1 MLTRR
6 TSRIAIATVLALIT
20 GASHGGA
27 QQSSDSDPRWIPF
40 LGCWRPAPATAATTS
55 SSGPTTPTPDDGA
68 LLCIVPI
75 PGIST
80 VDVGELSTDS
90 TEWQAMEVTGVQRAV
105 EIDGCTG
112 WELAQWSP
120 DGRRI
125 YRSAEHTCP
134 GNVVRR
140 SSGLLALSALGDLL
154 DVETVIVGS
163 DTAVRAGRYR
173 TTGMPESL
181 TRRFPTVRSE
191 ERFATR
197 TARTAAGA
205 AASTEDIIEVANEAG
220 APATEAWLRER
231 QQRFSV
237 DAKQLVALADAGVPS
252 RVIDVI
258 VALSYPEMFA
268 VDGRLREPER
278 YATRA
283 PRGRRPW
290 YGPTRCRY
298 GYDSFD
304 VASYVM
310 VPGGYMPAFYMPSS
324 LYSPYGYR
332 CGYGGG
338 FYGGPWYGG
347 GTVIR
352 VREPSSGGRGKAVK
366 GRGYTRGDGNGGSS
380 TGTASAGVRDAGKTS
395 GTKSGSSGS
404 KPARTAKP
412 RSKP

>member
-1 MLTRR
+1 SGT
-6 TSRIAIATVLALIT
+6 TT
-20 GASHGGA
+20 
-27 QQSSDSDPRWIPF
+27 
-40 LGCWRPAPATAATTS
+40 TA
-55 SSGPTTPTPDDGA
+55 PTPDDGS
-68 LLCIVPI
+68 LFCVVPI

-80 VDVGELSTDS
+80 VDVGEISADS
-90 TEWQAMEVTGVQRAV
+90 TEWQAMEVTGVERTV
-105 EIDGCTG
+105 DIDGCKG

-125 YRSAEHTCP
+125 YRRAEHTCP

-140 SSGLLALSALGDLL
+140 SSGLLALSALGELV

-163 DTAVRAGRYR
+163 DTAVRAARYR
-173 TTGMPESL
+173 ATGMPESL
-181 TRRFPTVRSE
+181 ARRFPTVRSE
-191 ERFATR
+191 ESFATR

-205 AASTEDIIEVANEAG
+205 SATTEDIIEVVKEVG

-237 DAKQLVALADAGVPS
+237 DAKQLVALADAGVPG
-252 RVIDVI
+252 RVIDVL
-258 VALSYPEMFA
+258 VALSYPETFA

-283 PRGRRPW
+283 PRARRPW

-310 VPGGYMPAFYMPSS
+310 VPGGFVPAFYMPSS

-352 VREPSSGGRGKAVK
+352 VRDVETGRGKAVK
-366 GRGYTRGDGNGGSS
+366 GRGYTRGDGSGGSGTGAS
-380 TGTASAGVRDAGKTS
+380 TSVRDTPRNS

-404 KPARTAKP
+404 KPTRTAKP
-412 RSKP
+412 RNKP

>member
-1 MLTRR
+1 
-6 TSRIAIATVLALIT
+6 
-20 GASHGGA
+20 
-27 QQSSDSDPRWIPF
+27 
-40 LGCWRPAPATAATTS
+40 
-55 SSGPTTPTPDDGA
+55 
-68 LLCIVPI
+68 
-75 PGIST
+75 
-80 VDVGELSTDS
+80 
-90 TEWQAMEVTGVQRAV
+90 
-105 EIDGCTG
+105 
-112 WELAQWSP
+112 
-120 DGRRI
+120 
-125 YRSAEHTCP
+125 
-134 GNVVRR
+134 
-140 SSGLLALSALGDLL
+140 SALGELV

-163 DTAVRAGRYR
+163 DTAVRAARYR
-173 TTGMPESL
+173 ATGMPESL
-181 TRRFPTVRSE
+181 ARRFPTVRSE
-191 ERFATR
+191 ESFATR

-205 AASTEDIIEVANEAG
+205 AATTEDIIEVVKEVG

-310 VPGGYMPAFYMPSS
+310 VPNGYYPSFYVPSTF
-324 LYSPYGYR
+324 YSPYGYR

-352 VREPSSGGRGKAVK
+352 VRDPEAGRGKAVK
-366 GRGYTRGDGNGGSS
+366 GRGYTRGDGSGGSS
-380 TGTASAGVRDAGKTS
+380 GGTASAGVRDAGKTS
-395 GTKSGSSGS
+395 AGKSGSSGS

-412 RSKP
+412 RSKSD